1 MFPHPLGVLVLLDV
15 RRERYTKRNQFK
27 ENLNHGGDL
36 IGLVDKNFT
45 KIRSLSGRRNA
56 YTLNLVIKA
65 LRNYIIKNPTAKI
78 VWEQFFELLVFDA
91 LIGGTDRHYNNWGI
105 LERAD
110 DFEFIRLAPAFDN
123 GVSLLWKIDEYAP
136 KFQRDLLIK
145 HFIKKPESM
154 FKKSDSGKYDLYEV
168 LEALYSIPELKDSGI
183 AKKIF
188 KRLDTVKIGL
198 LKTTILKNIPQSH
211 DFRSEEKELLIVCHY
226 VIIRLDLLKQQLLKI
241 NKLYK

>member
-1 MFPHPLGVLVLLDV
+1 
-15 RRERYTKRNQFK
+15 
-27 ENLNHGGDL
+27 
-36 IGLVDKNFT
+36 
-45 KIRSLSGRRNA
+45 
-56 YTLNLVIKA
+56 
-65 LRNYIIKNPTAKI
+65 
-78 VWEQFFELLVFDA
+78 
-91 LIGGTDRHYNNWGI
+91 
-105 LERAD
+105 
-110 DFEFIRLAPAFDN
+110 
-123 GVSLLWKIDEYAP
+123 
-136 KFQRDLLIK
+136 
-145 HFIKKPESM
+145 M